1 MCVCWDGHAG
11 EDCNYSLAESINL
24 YVLLGLLIVASVMSF
39 LFIARV
45 KYKTSKKTQK
55 SMERKHMIVDR
66 DHKTVSWRTKPAS
79 PRSGFQTF
87 STIPEES

>member
-24 YVLLGLLIVASVMSF
+24 YILLGLLILASVASF

-45 KYKTSKKTQK
+45 KYKTSKKAQK
-55 SMERKHMIVDR
+55 PKERKHMIVDR
-66 DHKTVSWRTKPAS
+66 DHKTVSWRTKPVS
-79 PRSGFQTF
+79 PRSGFPTF
-87 STIPEES
+87 STIPEDS